1 MDLDDDSLF
10 DAALREVE
18 EETGL
23 TVEQLIPINL
33 IKNKPYCVEI
43 NSHPIPRNEKKNED
57 QHYHHDFR
65 FVFAY
70 TGNKRIHI
78 DLNESLNYKWLSIDD
93 PYLQKIMT
101 DPETLDPILLEGLES
116 FEQSVKLVR
125 HNDYLVTPLASYLF
139 QLGQHHYDR
148 GNWESAEQM
157 FRRSVSA
164 YENTYDD
171 EYETPPSI
179 LAACWNLATVYEK
192 TNRHSQKLQALEK
205 GLNFAKEFSRLDEN
219 FFPEISEFT
228 ERIDASRHSTGQL

>member
-1 MDLDDDSLF
+1 
-10 DAALREVE
+10 
-18 EETGL
+18 
-23 TVEQLIPINL
+23 
-33 IKNKPYCVEI
+33 
-43 NSHPIPRNEKKNED
+43 
-57 QHYHHDFR
+57 
-65 FVFAY
+65 
-70 TGNKRIHI
+70 
-78 DLNESLNYKWLSIDD
+78 
-93 PYLQKIMT
+93 MT

-148 GNWESAEQM
+148 GNWVSAEQM

-179 LAACWNLATVYEK
+179 LAAYWNLATVYEK
-192 TNRHSQKLQALEK
+192 TNRHSQKLQTLEK

-219 FFPEISEFT
+219 FLPEISEFT
-228 ERIDASRHSTGQL
+228 ERIDASPHSTGQL